1 MLNSLRQ
8 LLPENTR
15 QYREEIS
22 QRITWGHWFALFNI
36 IIALLISSRYAF
48 NSDWPNTLIG
58 KLYFFISLFG
68 HFSFVVFALY
78 LLLLFPLSFIV
89 KNNQTYRSISVL
101 VASIG
106 MAILLVDTEVFKQFF
121 LHLSPLVW
129 DLLIDPDETELSR
142 QWQLLFVPLPL
153 IFLAEMLYS
162 RWSWQKLRSLY
173 RQNWGKHV
181 ALFFLLCFTATH
193 ILYAVADMAL
203 YRPITAQKANYPL
216 SYPMTA
222 RSFLERHNLLDREEF
237 EQKLEE
243 RGRLDTFFLNYPLNP
258 VKYNAMQSHINVL
271 FINLSGLSNDD
282 LQADAMPNLH
292 EISKK
297 SRRFLQHYTGGD
309 NSAAGIASLFYG
321 MSGRYVDAILN
332 EKEPSILIS
341 TLQNVDYQFGLYSFN
356 SFAEPIYHR
365 ALFAGMELP
374 TSKGNIDAVSQWQQ
388 WFKQRSNLPF
398 FSYLELET
406 TNKVELDNLI
416 AQIWE
421 NLEQEALLAK
431 TLIVI
436 TSDLAERI
444 VLDNT
449 FESKRT
455 HVPMLMYWQGDSS
468 VYTPMSSHLDV
479 LPTILS
485 QFFGVSSPIE
495 DYSQGIDLTK
505 PNDRKWLLASSYRR
519 NVAIMPNGE
528 QYHIDYKGDFE
539 HYSAQGEK
547 IKGTRPP
554 LALFFQLIQQSNQ
567 FIEK

>member
-282 LQADAMPNLH
+282 LQVDAMPNLH

-341 TLQNVDYQFGLYSFN
+341 TLQNADYQFGLYSFN

-388 WFKQRSNLPF
+388 WFKQRANFPF
-398 FSYLELET
+398 FSYLELEA

-505 PNDRKWLLASSYRR
+505 PNDRKWLLASNYRR

-528 QYHIDYKGDFE
+528 QYHIDYKGEFE
-539 HYSAQGEK
+539 HYSAQGGK